1 MGVPVSDLSPL
12 PHSPE
17 PRQSEES
24 APKAM
29 GKRNFSLTF
38 KSQGAKC
45 IVGSRSKCGER
56 VYFKKK
62 TDLGETMLF
71 MFLKAFH
78 KTSDRSEEE
87 GRLAKKNVPEHCPGT
102 CLQCAGVPNGVPLR

>member
-1 MGVPVSDLSPL
+1 MQSALSAVD
-12 PHSPE
+12 
-17 PRQSEES
+17 Q
-24 APKAM
+24 
-29 GKRNFSLTF
+29 NVVNV
-38 KSQGAKC
+38 C
-45 IVGSRSKCGER
+45 IS
-56 VYFKKK
+56 KK

-71 MFLKAFH
+71 MFLNVFH